1 MTMPM
6 GVKLVRNIG
15 LERAEACSGLKNLAF
30 SFFRY
35 LQRTSNA
42 AIVASNLRRIAQ
54 PVCRYLQD
62 LISALWRCRLRGRL
76 FRVYGYCM
84 ELKMFEV
91 PSTTNLDCYSF
102 TVFKL
107 PSGHSRHLSTQ

>member
-15 LERAEACSGLKNLAF
+15 LERAKACWGFKNLAF

-42 AIVASNLRRIAQ
+42 AIVASNLRRMA
-54 PVCRYLQD
+54 
-62 LISALWRCRLRGRL
+62 
-76 FRVYGYCM
+76 
-84 ELKMFEV
+84 
-91 PSTTNLDCYSF
+91 
-102 TVFKL
+102 
-107 PSGHSRHLSTQ
+107 